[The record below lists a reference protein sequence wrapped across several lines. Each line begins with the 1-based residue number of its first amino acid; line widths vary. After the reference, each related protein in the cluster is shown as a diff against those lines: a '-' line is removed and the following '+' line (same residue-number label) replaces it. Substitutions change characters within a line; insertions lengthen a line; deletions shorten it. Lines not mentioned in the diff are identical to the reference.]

1 MRIFLTDF
9 LNKAIDWLFRVRT
22 LGAQL
27 LKAGVGVLVIV
38 LAADYAGKFAFSY
51 GELRVNIEGSAG
63 NDLPAYIVYV
73 AATIALLMIVAGIIL
88 IWRDELRE
96 RRKVLIVVEARGLH
110 NGPDS
115 PAKDVIKRAFRG
127 QRTSILVDFRPQQ
140 SGELVNPVLML
151 DRIRGMLLQLSSAK
165 AGRDPSDVFIAAGGL
180 AAVPG
185 MFLIGMRL
193 EDEGRVERYDWNR
206 DISDWKMIDGI
217 DDGNRPTPVS
227 IPSFAPGQQ
236 EVVLAVS
243 ASYAV
248 DDAAIGRTFSG
259 LPVVRLAAV
268 KMQTN
273 AFWSEAAQQEFA
285 KEFRDLVQT
294 LGQHHIRRIHLV
306 LAAPASLTL
315 RLGASYDE
323 RNHAELVVYQY
334 EKSSAPPYPWGILLP
349 NHGTSEP
356 SILTMM
362 AMPA

>member
-9 LNKAIDWLFRVRT
+9 LNKAVDWLFRVRT

-27 LKAGVGVLVIV
+27 LKAGVGLLVIV
-38 LAADYAGKFAFSY
+38 MAADYAGKFAFSY
-51 GELRVNIEGSAG
+51 GELKVNVEGSAG
-63 NDLPAYIVYV
+63 SDLPAYLVYL
-73 AATIALLMIVAGIIL
+73 AAAIAFAMVVAGIIL
-88 IWRDELRE
+88 IWRDERRE
-96 RRKVLIVVEARGLH
+96 RRKLLIVVEARGLH

-115 PAKDVIKRAFRG
+115 PAKDVIKSAFRG

-151 DRIRGMLLQLSSAK
+151 DRIRGMMLQLTSAI
-165 AGRDPSDVFIAAGGL
+165 AGRDSSDVSVAAGGL

-193 EDEGRVERYDWNR
+193 EDEARVERYDWNR
-206 DISDWKMIDGI
+206 DISGWKMIDGI

-227 IPSFAPGQQ
+227 IPAIPPGQD

-248 DDAAIGRTFSG
+248 DQAAIGLTFPG
-259 LPVVRLAAV
+259 IPIARLAAA

-273 AFWSEAAQQEFA
+273 AFWSDASQQEFA
-285 KEFRDLVQT
+285 KEFRHVVQK
-294 LGQHHIRRIHLV
+294 LGEHHIKRIHLV

-323 RNHAELVVYQY
+323 RNHPELVVYQY
-334 EKSSAPPYPWGILLP
+334 EKSSAPPYPWGILIP
-349 NHGTSEP
+349 NHGTIEP
-356 SILTMM
+356 TIITKT